1 VKSLALA
8 VGALI
13 AAAGLILIVFPDIVP
28 WLAVHPLTLFEL
40 FTSAI
45 IRIAIGILFISAART
60 ARIPWLLQLLGGF
73 AIVAGI
79 ATVFIGV
86 DRARAIAEWM
96 SQQGVGAVRVFGLLP
111 LVLGALVI
119 YACGP
124 VRRAV

>member
-1 VKSLALA
+1 VKSLALV

-13 AAAGLILIVFPDIVP
+13 ALAGLILIIFPGIVL
-28 WLAVHPLTLFEL
+28 WLAVHPLTLLEL
-40 FTSAI
+40 FASAM

-60 ARIPWLLQLLGGF
+60 ARIPWLLQLLGGI
-73 AIVAGI
+73 AIVAGV

-86 DRARAIAEWM
+86 DRAQAIAEWM
-96 SQQGVGAVRVFGLLP
+96 AQQGVGVVRVFGLLP
-111 LVLGALVI
+111 LLLGVLVI

>member
-1 VKSLALA
+1 MKSLALV

-13 AAAGLILIVFPDIVP
+13 AIAGLILIVFPGIVP
-28 WLAVHPLTLFEL
+28 WLAVHPLTLLEL

-45 IRIAIGILFISAART
+45 IRIAIGILFISVART
-60 ARIPWLLQLLGGF
+60 ARIPWLLQLLGGI

-86 DRARAIAEWM
+86 GRARAIAEWM

>member
-1 VKSLALA
+1 VKSLARV

-13 AAAGLILIVFPDIVP
+13 AVAGLTLIVVPVIVP
-28 WLAVHPLTLFEL
+28 WLALHPLTLFEL
-40 FTSAI
+40 FASAI

-60 ARIPWLLQLLGGF
+60 ARIPWLLQLLGGI
-73 AIVAGI
+73 AIVAGV
-79 ATVFIGV
+79 ATLFIGV

-96 SQQGVGAVRVFGLLP
+96 SQQGVGVVRVFGLLP
-111 LVLGALVI
+111 LLLGVLVI

>member
-8 VGALI
+8 AGALI
-13 AAAGLILIVFPDIVP
+13 AVAGLILIVFPGIVP
-28 WLAVHPLTLFEL
+28 WLAVHPLTLLEL
-40 FTSAI
+40 LTSAI
-45 IRIAIGILFISAART
+45 IRIAIGILFISVAPT
-60 ARIPWLLQLLGGF
+60 ARIPWLLQLLGGI
-73 AIVAGI
+73 AMVAGI

-96 SQQGVGAVRVFGLLP
+96 SQQGVGVVRAFGLLP
-111 LVLGALVI
+111 LVLGVLVI

>member
-1 VKSLALA
+1 MKSLALV

-13 AAAGLILIVFPDIVP
+13 AVAGLILIVFPGIVP
-28 WLAVHPLTLFEL
+28 WLAVHPLTLLEL

-60 ARIPWLLQLLGGF
+60 ARIPGLLQWLGGI
-73 AIVAGI
+73 AILAGI

-96 SQQGVGAVRVFGLLP
+96 SQQGVGAVRAFGLLP

-124 VRRAV
+124 LRRAV